1 MENYFDVP
9 KMLGGQKPKNPM

>member
-9 KMLGGQKPKNPM
+9 NILGG

>member
-9 KMLGGQKPKNPM
+9 